1 MAGRRKRRARLYH
14 LLLLVPFG
22 CLWVPFFNR
31 AEPSLEGIPFFY
43 WSQMA
48 WIALTVVLIGIVY
61 ALDKRGAKP

>member
-1 MAGRRKRRARLYH
+1 MAGRQKRRARLYH

-43 WSQMA
+43 LSQMA
-48 WIALTVVLIGIVY
+48 WIVLTVVLIAIVY